1 MGKRKTEVIVIGAGI
16 SGIKASLDLAN
27 AGISSLVL
35 ESRGRL
41 GGRLCTEQME
51 SGLSVDM
58 GASWFH
64 DCYTNP
70 LLKKYWESG
79 KVDFHFDDGK
89 FSYFNEEGLVDENKR
104 LEPVAKEIELFMEDL
119 YTKIPAD
126 KDISIKEAVYQYLK
140 DKKWCLTDYQLKHVP
155 QLVRY
160 FEMWIGSSWEIL
172 SARTIATD
180 KHKGRDAMVMNGY
193 STVYNGELEELVKA
207 AKLSS
212 VDELVNPAST
222 HYEKQGGCSIKLNS
236 VVYKIEWD
244 AKKREIVVHSKNSL
258 TNKSEQFRSNF
269 LVFTAPLSV
278 LKLTDLKEEGA
289 IEWTPPLPPTLRNS
303 LDKVSFSN
311 LGKVFFE
318 FPETFWN
325 LEDDRILSLARVDQ
339 HYYNSTKSDSAAFS
353 SFDFCKERLDK
364 PIELKGKI
372 PNGLDYTILFLNLA
386 KPTQKPLLLALI
398 SSPLTQYIE
407 QQESQEVIFEVFKPV
422 LSRITNLKASEIPK
436 PLQIKTSKWSAD
448 PYARGSYTGVTVR
461 DDYEVALEYL
471 MNPTGI
477 FDGSG
482 RVRFA
487 GEGVTD
493 DGNGCAH
500 GAWVSGAREAEYIK
514 RVVNKAKF

>member
-1 MGKRKTEVIVIGAGI
+1 MGKGKTEVIVIGAGI

-212 VDELVNPAST
+212 
-222 HYEKQGGCSIKLNS
+222 QGGCSIKLNS

-325 LEDDRILSLARVDQ
+325 LEDDRILSLAR
-339 HYYNSTKSDSAAFS
+339 
-353 SFDFCKERLDK
+353 
-364 PIELKGKI
+364 GKI